1 MALRSDVVEA
11 AGVRSCFRAP
21 PILGLQDTRPITNTT
36 RVGRL
41 QDTLSTLPIVA
52 ACAELHDRRVSIF
65 PLAAVVVVV
74 RVDVCLTSRARDGPP
89 RGSMSKRERSAEVEQ
104 RLINLRKTMADD
116 APPPP
121 PPSDPPPP
129 PPPSDPPP
137 PPPPSDPPPPLPLH
151 QQQLRFVL
159 KERVVC
165 KISRGEWLTGEV
177 AMLNEPDP
185 HEPGSLLPY
194 IVSLDKTDRMISA
207 PHDKDECVR
216 MEVCFTEA
224 EWQVSRSIS
233 AGRSSLALRFK
244 VGDDVACLRALGRDG
259 SSAEWSRARVRQV
272 WPSLDPREPRTSS
285 RYPLECVP
293 YLLELL
299 DEDGEQGRPGGEG
312 GFYEGVLCHRDDHC
326 LVRDLALQPL
336 GPRADRS
343 RFVTRRRADGGGY
356 EELDHQTRVVRS
368 MQMEREAS
376 RSPTGGRPQPDTV
389 DDGPLCGVCEE

>member
-1 MALRSDVVEA
+1 MGKRD
-11 AGVRSCFRAP
+11 RA
-21 PILGLQDTRPITNTT
+21 D
-36 RVGRL
+36 
-41 QDTLSTLPIVA
+41 
-52 ACAELHDRRVSIF
+52 E
-65 PLAAVVVVV
+65 PL
-74 RVDVCLTSRARDGPP
+74 D
-89 RGSMSKRERSAEVEQ
+89 EVEQ
-104 RLINLRKTMADD
+104 RLINLRKTMAGD

-121 PPSDPPPP
+121 PPSYPPPP
-129 PPPSDPPP
+129 PLSSDAPP
-137 PPPPSDPPPPLPLH
+137 PPPPSDPPPPLPL
-151 QQQLRFVL
+151 RFAL

-177 AMLNEPDP
+177 AMINEPDP
-185 HEPGSLLPY
+185 HEPGSVLPY

-224 EWQVSRSIS
+224 EWQVSRSLS

-244 VGDDVACLRALGRDG
+244 VGDDVACLALATSHGRDG

-299 DEDGEQGRPGGEG
+299 DEDGEQGGPGGQG
-312 GFYEGVLCHRDDHC
+312 GFYEGVLCHRDDHY

-343 RFVTRRRADGGGY
+343 RFVTRRRADGGGF
-356 EELDHQTRVVRS
+356 EELDHQTRVVRG
-368 MQMEREAS
+368 MQPAAPA
-376 RSPTGGRPQPDTV
+376 PTGGQPD
-389 DDGPLCGVCEE
+389 DGLLCGVCEE